1 MDPLNYAQYNLPK
14 IEYFAKKKPITCFLD
29 EAIEIFQ
36 EYARSCDAVTVD
48 DEVIYNS
55 YSKTARE
62 FIQEDAILITIL
74 NDTERFF
81 RKIMETP
88 KSFRMMLYMKD
99 TEQWFI
105 GIYYNLDTDMFIVEF
120 YKSK

>member
-14 IEYFAKKKPITCFLD
+14 IEYIEKKKSITGYLD
-29 EAIEIFQ
+29 EVIEIFQ
-36 EYARSCDAVTVD
+36 EYARSCDAVTLD

-55 YSKTARE
+55 YGKTVRE
-62 FIQEDAILITIL
+62 FIQEDTIIIAIL

-88 KSFRMMLYMKD
+88 KSFRMMLYMRD
-99 TEQWFI
+99 PEQWFI
-105 GIYYNLDTDMFIVEF
+105 GIYYNLDLQLFYVEF
-120 YKSK
+120 YRSK

>member
-14 IEYFAKKKPITCFLD
+14 IEYIEKKKSITCYLD
-29 EAIEIFQ
+29 EVIGIFE
-36 EYARSCDAVTVD
+36 EYARRCDAVTLD

-62 FIQEDAILITIL
+62 FVQEDAILITIL

-81 RKIMETP
+81 HKIMETP
-88 KSFRMMLYMKD
+88 KSFRMMLYMRD
-99 TEQWFI
+99 PEQWFI
-105 GIYYNLDTDMFIVEF
+105 GIYYNLDLQLFYVEF
-120 YKSK
+120 YRSK

>member
-14 IEYFAKKKPITCFLD
+14 IEYIEKKKSITGYLD
-29 EAIEIFQ
+29 EVIEIFQ
-36 EYARSCDAVTVD
+36 EYARSCDAVTLD

-55 YSKTARE
+55 YGKTVRE
-62 FIQEDAILITIL
+62 SIQEDTILIAIL

-88 KSFRMMLYMKD
+88 KSFRMMLYMRD
-99 TEQWFI
+99 PEQWFI
-105 GIYYNLDTDMFIVEF
+105 GIYYNLDLQIFYVEF
-120 YKSK
+120 YRTK